1 MAGMDPEK
9 AALKSLMSDASA
21 ARLGPSRV
29 APDSGAAE
37 VLRALGQQLM
47 EQADALESGAEAEPE
62 MGSGEYELD
71 DEG

>member
-1 MAGMDPEK
+1 MPGMDSEK
-9 AALKSLMSDASA
+9 AALKSLMNDASA

-47 EQADALESGAEAEPE
+47 EQADALESGAESE

-71 DEG
+71 DKD

>member
-1 MAGMDPEK
+1 MPGMDSEK
-9 AALKSLMSDASA
+9 AALKSLMNDASA

-47 EQADALESGAEAEPE
+47 EQADALESGAESE

-71 DEG
+71 DRD

>member
-1 MAGMDPEK
+1 MPGMDSEK
-9 AALKSLMSDASA
+9 AALKSLMNDASA

-47 EQADALESGAEAEPE
+47 EQADALESAEAEPE

-71 DEG
+71 DKD

>member
-1 MAGMDPEK
+1 MN
-9 AALKSLMSDASA
+9 DASA

-47 EQADALESGAEAEPE
+47 EQADALESGAESE

-71 DEG
+71 DRD